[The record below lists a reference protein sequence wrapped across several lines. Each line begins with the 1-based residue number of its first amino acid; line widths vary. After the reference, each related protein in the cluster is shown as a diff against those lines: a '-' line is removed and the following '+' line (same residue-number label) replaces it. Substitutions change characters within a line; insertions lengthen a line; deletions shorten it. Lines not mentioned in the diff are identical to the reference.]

1 MHAEQELQQ
10 ISSLVWL
17 CAREEDVADAEKTW
31 RAACYFLAKG
41 PSATL
46 QFLGDDDR
54 ARLYAFQAQALDGPC
69 PPGQD
74 GALAVDPALRR
85 KQEAWRALDEMSRD
99 EAKKNMV
106 DFLSHL
112 LPEWRDWF
120 KKHAEA
126 TLNASEDGEAHK
138 LLRGFKARGNSG
150 TPGIQYSRL

>member
-1 MHAEQELQQ
+1 
-10 ISSLVWL
+10 
-17 CAREEDVADAEKTW
+17 
-31 RAACYFLAKG
+31 
-41 PSATL
+41 
-46 QFLGDDDR
+46 
-54 ARLYAFQAQALDGPC
+54 
-69 PPGQD
+69 
-74 GALAVDPALRR
+74 
-85 KQEAWRALDEMSRD
+85 MSRD